1 MNCFARSSAIILCAM
16 SGLHGA
22 FAQTSS
28 ASPDKPAV
36 MLKSGT
42 PASIA
47 MVQHGIFEM
56 SPGDTTDLTDER
68 LFFVLQKIMHPE
80 DKLSSLIIYTING
93 VGFNAKLGSRIN
105 LKESFKINRREC
117 FIDVVDILSPDGGKS
132 IAKFRMYCV

>member
-1 MNCFARSSAIILCAM
+1 MNCLVRSSAIILCATFG
-16 SGLHGA
+16 SHGA

-68 LFFVLQKIMHPE
+68 LFFVLQRITNPE
-80 DKLSSLIIYTING
+80 DKLSALVIYSING
-93 VGFNAKLGSRIN
+93 TSYNARLGNRIN
-105 LKESFKINRREC
+105 IKEQFKINRREC
-117 FIDVVDILSPDGGKS
+117 FIDVVDILSPDGGKP